1 MKLVINKNNPRQNK
15 KSVVAF
21 MNGTSFREML
31 VWGRF
36 LTFLGENMDTPEKS
50 RNIFHLADLGK

>member
-1 MKLVINKNNPRQNK
+1 MNKNNPRQNK
-15 KSVVAF
+15 KSVIAF
-21 MNGTSFREML
+21 MNGTSFREVL

-36 LTFLGENMDTPEKS
+36 LTFLGENMDTPEES